1 MKIQYIS
8 IVLLIATLMITAC
21 GNLAATTVEPTPIAA
36 TQVTL
41 KISGSGSTTAI
52 LTAIKPAFEA
62 DTPGYKLEV
71 LPGSGTGGGIKG
83 IIDGILD
90 VAAMARPPKDEETAQ
105 NVAYEE
111 LGQAGFAVIT
121 QPQVNVTSL
130 TTDQILAIFAGDVTN
145 WSEVGGPDLP
155 LILYVRDD
163 ADSTTQA
170 LRSTIMGEKPF
181 GANVVQVFTSQGDM
195 LTAVAGTPGSVGL
208 ATWPTALASGS
219 QVQAVA
225 IAGIA
230 PGDPTYP
237 MLGPLGIGYLV
248 DRQAE
253 VQPLIDWLRTEKGRT
268 ALQDFDMVIQ

>member
-90 VAAMARPPKDEETAQ
+90 VVAMARPPKDEETAQ

-121 QPQVNVTSL
+121 HPQVNVNNLS
-130 TTDQILAIFAGDVTN
+130 TDQIMAIFSGEVTN
-145 WSEVGGPDLP
+145 WAEVDGPDLA

-170 LRSTIMGEKPF
+170 LRSSIMAEKPF

-219 QVQAVA
+219 EVQAVA
-225 IAGIA
+225 VAGIA

-237 MLGPLGIGYLV
+237 MLGPLGIGYLA

-253 VQPLIDWLRTEKGRT
+253 VQPLIDWLRSEKGRT